1 MNVINLGSSSAGNCF
16 YIELERKD
24 LPPVKLLLEAGFP
37 YQEIVRKA
45 TRERITLNDIQAIL
59 VTHGHGDHCKAVA
72 NFIKRRKAVYANE
85 DVISR
90 FNGDNANVLQHDDV
104 RLIAADTRVMAID
117 VEHDAPSSLGFVIS
131 TSEEKI
137 LFVNDCKYFK
147 SDLSN
152 INFDYVFIEANY
164 DGQFLHFAY
173 ENAKKEDDLQ
183 NIKRYERLFDSHM
196 SMSNCIKH
204 LQKLDLSNC
213 KAVFLMHL
221 SERHANANKFKNEV
235 KNAIKVNTFVCR
247 KDGGIL

>member
-1 MNVINLGSSSAGNCF
+1 MNVVNLGSSSSGNCF

-37 YQEIVRKA
+37 YHEIIKKA
-45 TRERITLNDIQAIL
+45 TRERININDIQAVL
-59 VTHGHGDHCKAVA
+59 VTHGHGDHCKAVSDL
-72 NFIKRRKAVYANE
+72 IKHRKTVYANS

-90 FNGDNANVLQHDDV
+90 FSGNNANVLIHDDV
-104 RLIAADTRVMAID
+104 RLIAADTRVLAFN
-117 VEHDAPSSLGFVIS
+117 VEHDASESLGFVIS
-131 TSEEKI
+131 TSKEKI

-152 INFDYVFIEANY
+152 IKFDYVFIEANY

-173 ENAKKEDDLQ
+173 EEAKKNNDHV

-204 LQKLDLSNC
+204 LQKLDLSKC
-213 KAVFLMHL
+213 KAIFLMHL
-221 SERHANANKFKNEV
+221 SERHANVNKFKNEV
-235 KNAIKVNTFVCR
+235 KKATKVNTFVCR
-247 KDGGIL
+247 KNGGIL